1 MVFDDP
7 LRIAA
12 GHLWIEGIHV
22 RGHADVDN
30 EYGLRTYNAPD
41 DVVIKGNRFTDF
53 YYSIVLNHG
62 GSNWL
67 ITDNTLVGDKDIN
80 MPDGPASWGGEGIDL
95 QHTSCHTVAWNR
107 ISRVADGISYPLSNT
122 DLFRNEIFDVTND
135 GIEPDYGYT
144 NIRVWENRISNVRHN
159 AFSFQPMNRGP
170 WYFIRNQV
178 AAHLESTLKI
188 RSTSRVLLAH
198 NLFVGWD
205 NALGSSWP
213 NEAPDILTFH
223 SSNNIWIS
231 ANDGYAWEHNAGGH
245 QPDWRT
251 HLNYDGFDWG
261 SATYA
266 MKWAGAI
273 LC

>member
-1 MVFDDP
+1 
-7 LRIAA
+7 
-12 GHLWIEGIHV
+12 
-22 RGHADVDN
+22 
-30 EYGLRTYNAPD
+30 
-41 DVVIKGNRFTDF
+41 
-53 YYSIVLNHG
+53 
-62 GSNWL
+62 
-67 ITDNTLVGDKDIN
+67 
-80 MPDGPASWGGEGIDL
+80 
-95 QHTSCHTVAWNR
+95 
-107 ISRVADGISYPLSNT
+107 
-122 DLFRNEIFDVTND
+122 
-135 GIEPDYGYT
+135 
-144 NIRVWENRISNVRHN
+144 
-159 AFSFQPMNRGP
+159 
-170 WYFIRNQV
+170 QV
-178 AAHLESTLKI
+178 AAPLESTLKI